1 MKLNGNLY
9 KPLGLIIIHTS
20 IFNLKSFIGDN
31 MARKSFNEKLNDS
44 KDMPKII
51 KVTDE
56 KSIERYGGEDMLI
69 APPLEYNEIMAKV
82 PEGKLIT
89 ITEIR
94 EFLAKKHNAEFTCPL
109 TAGIF
114 LSLAAQAREE
124 RENDKIPFWR
134 TLKKDGE
141 LNPKYSGG
149 IEYQKEM
156 LEKEGHS
163 FTTKGRKNIR
173 YFVEN
178 YQEKLFNLE

>member
-1 MKLNGNLY
+1 MIEKIPIPICGLILALLSLGNL
-9 KPLGLIIIHTS
+9 
-20 IFNLKSFIGDN
+20 
-31 MARKSFNEKLNDS
+31 LNDTH
-44 KDMPKII
+44 PYL
-51 KVTDE
+51 KV
-56 KSIERYGGEDMLI
+56 ICG
-69 APPLEYNEIMAKV
+69 
-82 PEGKLIT
+82 
-89 ITEIR
+89 
-94 EFLAKKHNAEFTCPL
+94 L

-114 LSLAAQAREE
+114 LSLAAQASEE

-141 LNPKYSGG
+141 LNPKYPGG